1 MGKRRA
7 SPPPASATPGGGRAW
22 WAHLDFTRVN
32 IHPII
37 VRNQIE
43 ELMNVQGIGEQ
54 SFLKI
59 KPLVVI
65 VPARGAER

>member
-43 ELMNVQGIGEQ
+43 DRMEIMESAPFSGDHSLNEL
-54 SFLKI
+54 S
-59 KPLVVI
+59 
-65 VPARGAER
+65 AA